1 MPITGTFGGFP
12 FDPEV
17 YQGFVDQEA
26 TFSDSILASG
36 ILANDQSLATALDNG
51 GVMGTIR
58 FYNPLDP
65 DEDAPL
71 VRDGVNDNVPTEVA
85 GGKQS
90 WIRID
95 RMKAWKA
102 TELTRELTAADPMAA
117 VARNTGRYWRM
128 YKQGLLVKLVNAVLG
143 VSGLESHTLTVKTG
157 GVTANQLIDVQ
168 QAALGDLSG
177 KFGLLVVHS
186 KIMAEYQKLGLLN
199 YNKYTIT
206 NVLQKEVSLPTIN
219 GLVVVVNDRGTD
231 DGTNYNSFLFGQG
244 SVLTANPKVIT
255 PDSTEYNA
263 AKAGGTD
270 ILYNNRSFILH
281 PNGLSFDADGINKET
296 PTDVE
301 FTNKANWKLKF
312 NHKNVRMGKI
322 SIPKTNFTAEA

>member
-1 MPITGTFGGFP
+1 MAITGTFGGFP

-65 DEDAPL
+65 DTDAPL
-71 VRDGVNDNVPTEVA
+71 VRDGVNDNVPTEIT

-102 TELTRELTAADPMAA
+102 TELTRELTSADPMAA

-128 YKQGLLVKLVNAVLG
+128 YKQGLLVKMVNAVLG
-143 VSGLESHTLTVKTG
+143 VSGLESHTLTVKSG

-177 KFGLLVVHS
+177 RFGLLVVHS
-186 KIMAEYQKLGLLN
+186 KIYAEYQKLGLLN
-199 YNKYTIT
+199 FNKFVIT

-231 DGTNYNSFLFGQG
+231 DGTNYNTFLFGQG
-244 SVLTANPKVIT
+244 SVLTADPKVIT
-255 PDSTEYNA
+255 PDYTEYNA
-263 AKAGGTD
+263 SKAGGTD
-270 ILYNNRSFILH
+270 ILYNNRAFILH
-281 PNGLSFDADGINKET
+281 PNGLSFDADGISKET
-296 PTDVE
+296 PTDAE
-301 FTNKANWKLKF
+301 FTNTANWKLKF

-322 SIPKTNFTAEA
+322 SIPKANFAEE

>member
-1 MPITGTFGGFP
+1 MPIPGTFGGFP

-36 ILANDQSLATALDNG
+36 ILASDQSLAASLDNG
-51 GVMGTIR
+51 GTMGTIR

-65 DEDAPL
+65 DTDAPL
-71 VRDGVNDNVPTEVA
+71 VRDGTTDNVPTEIS

-128 YKQGLLVKLVNAVLG
+128 YKQSLLVKLVDSVLG
-143 VSGLESHTLTVKTG
+143 LSGLANHTLAVKTG

-168 QAALGDLSG
+168 QSALGDFSG

-186 KIMAEYQKLGLLN
+186 KILAEYKKMGLLN
-199 YNKYTIT
+199 YNKYVIT

-219 GLVVVVNDRGTD
+219 GLVVVENDRGTD
-231 DGTNYNSFLFGQG
+231 DGTNYNSFLLGQG
-244 SVLTANPKVIT
+244 SVLTADPKVIT
-255 PDSTEYNA
+255 PDYTEYDA

-281 PNGLSFDADGINKET
+281 PNGVSFDGDKINKPT
-296 PTDVE
+296 PTDDE
-301 FTNKANWKLKF
+301 FTNKANWALKF
-312 NHKNVRMGKI
+312 DHKNVRMGKI
-322 SIPKTNFTAEA
+322 TIPKANFAEE

>member
-65 DEDAPL
+65 AEDAPL
-71 VRDGVNDNVPTEVA
+71 VRDGVNDNVPTEVS

-128 YKQGLLVKLVNAVLG
+128 YKQNLLIQMVNGILG
-143 VSGLESHTLTVKTG
+143 VSGLESHTLTVKAG

-177 KFGLLVVHS
+177 KFGLLVMHS
-186 KIMAEYQKLGLLN
+186 KIYAEYQKMGLLN
-199 YNKYTIT
+199 FNKYVVNNI
-206 NVLQKEVSLPTIN
+206 LQNEVSLPTIN

-231 DGTNYNSFLFGQG
+231 DGTNYNSFLLGQG
-244 SVLTANPKVIT
+244 SVLTANPKVIS
-255 PDSTEYNA
+255 PDTTEYDA

-270 ILYNNRSFILH
+270 ILYNNRAFILH
-281 PNGLSFDADGINKET
+281 PNGLSFDADKISKET
-296 PTDVE
+296 PTDAE
-301 FTNKANWKLKF
+301 FISTENWKLKF

-322 SIPKTNFTAEA
+322 TIPKANFTEA

>member
-65 DEDAPL
+65 DKDAPL
-71 VRDGVNDNVPTEVA
+71 VRDGTTDNVPTEIS

-128 YKQGLLVKLVNAVLG
+128 YKQGLLVKLVNAALNAT
-143 VSGLESHTLTVKTG
+143 GLESHTLTVKSG
-157 GVTANQLIDVQ
+157 GVTANQLIDAQ
-168 QAALGDLSG
+168 QSALGDFSG
-177 KFGLLVVHS
+177 KFGLLVAHS
-186 KIMAEYQKLGLLN
+186 KIMAEYKKMGLLN

-206 NVLQKEVSLPTIN
+206 NVLEKEVSLPTIN
-219 GLVVVVNDRGTD
+219 GLVVIENDRGTD
-231 DGTNYNSFLFGQG
+231 DGTNYNTFLLGQG
-244 SVLTANPKVIT
+244 SVLTADPKVIT
-255 PDSTEYNA
+255 PDYTEYNA
-263 AKAGGTD
+263 SKAGGTD

-281 PNGLSFDADGINKET
+281 PNGLSFDADNIAKET
-296 PTDVE
+296 PTDAE
-301 FTNKANWKLKF
+301 FTDNAKWKLKF
-312 NHKNVRMGKI
+312 EHKNVRMGKI
-322 SIPKTNFTAEA
+322 SIPKANFAEE

>member
-1 MPITGTFGGFP
+1 MPTGTFGGFP

-17 YQGFVDQEA
+17 YGSFVDQEPIF
-26 TFSDSILASG
+26 TDSILASG
-36 ILANDQSLATALDNG
+36 ILASDTTMTNLLDNG
-51 GVMGTIR
+51 GTVGTTR

-65 DEDAPL
+65 DKDAPL
-71 VRDGVNDNVPTEVA
+71 VRDGKTDNEPVEIS

-90 WIRID
+90 FIRID

-128 YKQGLLVKLVNAVLG
+128 YKQSLLVKLVDSVLG
-143 VSGLESHTLTVKTG
+143 LSGLANHTLTVKTG

-168 QAALGDLSG
+168 QSALGDFSG

-186 KIMAEYQKLGLLN
+186 KILAEYKKMGLLN
-199 YNKYTIT
+199 YNKYVIT

-219 GLVVVVNDRGTD
+219 GLVVVENDRGTD
-231 DGTNYNSFLFGQG
+231 DGTNYNSFLLGQG
-244 SVLTANPKVIT
+244 SVLTADPKVIT
-255 PDSTEYNA
+255 PDYTEYDA

-281 PNGLSFDADGINKET
+281 PNGVSFDGDKINKPT
-296 PTDVE
+296 PTDDE
-301 FTNKANWKLKF
+301 FTNKANWALKF
-312 NHKNVRMGKI
+312 DHKNVRMGKI
-322 SIPKTNFTAEA
+322 TIPKANFAEE

>member
-1 MPITGTFGGFP
+1 MPISGTFGGFP

-36 ILANDQSLATALDNG
+36 ILARDQSLATSLDNG
-51 GVMGTIR
+51 GVQGTIR

-65 DEDAPL
+65 DKDAPL
-71 VRDGVNDNVPTEVA
+71 VRDGETDNEPTEVS

-128 YKQGLLVKLVNAVLG
+128 YKQGLLIKMVNAVLG
-143 VSGLESHTLTVKTG
+143 ASGLEKHSLTISKG

-168 QAALGDLSG
+168 QAALGDMAG

-186 KIMAEYQKLGLLN
+186 KIYSEYQKLGLLSF
-199 YNKYTIT
+199 NKYAIT

-219 GLVVVVNDRGTD
+219 GLVVEVNDRSTD

-244 SVLTANPKVIT
+244 SVLTADPKVIT
-255 PDSTEYNA
+255 PDYTEYNA

-281 PNGLSFDADGINKET
+281 PNGLSFDADGIAKET
-296 PTDVE
+296 PTDAE
-301 FTNKANWKLKF
+301 FATTGNWKLKF
-312 NHKNVRMGKI
+312 DHKNVRMGKL
-322 SIPKTNFTAEA
+322 SIPKANFTEE

>member
-1 MPITGTFGGFP
+1 MAITGTFGGFP

-36 ILANDQSLATALDNG
+36 ILATDQSLAASLDNG

-65 DEDAPL
+65 DTDAPL
-71 VRDGVNDNVPTEVA
+71 VRDGVTDNVPTEIA

-102 TELTRELTAADPMAA
+102 LELTRELTSADPMAA

-143 VSGLESHTLTVKTG
+143 VSGLENHVLTVKSG

-168 QAALGDLSG
+168 QAALGDMSG

-186 KIMAEYQKLGLLN
+186 KIMAEYKKMGLLN

-219 GLVVVVNDRGTD
+219 GLVVIENDRGTD
-231 DGTNYNSFLFGQG
+231 DGTNYNSFLLGQG

-255 PDSTEYNA
+255 PDSTEYDA

-281 PNGLSFDADGINKET
+281 PNGISFDADSIQKET
-296 PTDVE
+296 PTDEE
-301 FTNKANWKLKF
+301 FTNAANWKLKF
-312 NHKNVRMGKI
+312 DHKNVRMGKI
-322 SIPKTNFTAEA
+322 SIPKANFTEG